1 MDQLS
6 KKSISEYLNE
16 DYLGYAMY
24 TVESRAIP
32 SVVDGFKPTQRKV
45 AHIANKTWKSG
56 SEKPMKVFQLT
67 GKIAAEAFYH
77 HGNTSLDSAIINMAQ
92 KFKNNM
98 PILEEIGQFGSLR
111 SPDSGAARYIS
122 TKLTENFR
130 LLYKDF
136 ELLQSKYEEGQ
147 EIEPQYFLPIVPAVL
162 LNGGSGIAV
171 GFASNILNRDARE
184 LIDESLRALEGKKV
198 RDVKPFLNGFNGEYI
213 QDKENPKKWYIKGK
227 HDIINTTTIKIT
239 ELPPFLTY
247 EKYEELLDGL
257 VQSKKIVSYEDN
269 SSEKVE
275 YTIRL
280 SRENLADYVNN
291 ESIIKLL
298 KLEQSETENFTVLDE
313 FGKLK
318 IFESSAEIIEYFV
331 KFRLTYYVK
340 RKEYLI
346 NKIGKECSILEA
358 KARFISAVVKG
369 DLKVNNVPKITIVN
383 WLEKNK
389 YYKVEDNYDYLLRM
403 PIYSLTKEMCQ
414 KLMEDLKNK
423 RAELET
429 TKKILPQDLYRQD
442 LLELRKSINK
452 SK

>member
-1 MDQLS
+1 
-6 KKSISEYLNE
+6 
-16 DYLGYAMY
+16 MY

-92 KFKNNM
+92 RFKNNM

-111 SPDSGAARYIS
+111 APDSGAARYIS

-136 ELLQSKYEEGQ
+136 ELLKPKFEEGQ
-147 EIEPQYFLPIVPAVL
+147 EIEPEYFLPIVPAVL

-171 GFASNILNRDARE
+171 GFASNILNRDTKE

-198 RDVKPFLNGFNGEYI
+198 RDVKPFMNGFDGEYS
-213 QDKENPKKWYIKGK
+213 QDKENPKKWYIRGK
-227 HDIINTTTIKIT
+227 YEVLNTTTVKIT

-247 EKYEELLDGL
+247 EKYEELLDDL
-257 VQSKKIVSYEDN
+257 VVNKKIVSYEDN
-269 SSEKVE
+269 SSEKVD
-275 YTIRL
+275 YIIKFT
-280 SRENLADYVNN
+280 RENLAEYIQS
-291 ESIIKLL
+291 EKLV
-298 KLEQSETENFTVLDE
+298 KMFRLEQSETENFTVLDE

-318 IFESSAEIIEYFV
+318 IFESSADIISYFV
-331 KFRLTYYVK
+331 KFRLTYYTK
-340 RKEYLI
+340 RKEFLVA
-346 NKIGKECSILEA
+346 KIGKECSILEA
-358 KARFISAVVKG
+358 KARFIAAVVKNE
-369 DLKVNNVPKITIVN
+369 LKVNNVPKATIVN

-389 YYKVEDNYDYLLRM
+389 YFKVEDSFDYLLRM

-423 RAELET
+423 RLELDVI
-429 TKKILPQDLYRQD
+429 KKTQPQDMYRQD
-442 LLELRKSINK
+442 LLELRKNINK
-452 SK
+452 TK

>member
-6 KKSISEYLNE
+6 TKNISKYLNE

-56 SEKPMKVFQLT
+56 NEKPMKVFQLT

-92 KFKNNM
+92 RFKNNM

-136 ELLQSKYEEGQ
+136 ELLKPKYEEGQ

-171 GFASNILNRDARE
+171 GFASNILNRDTKE

-198 RDVKPFLNGFNGEYI
+198 RDVKPFLNGFNGEYV

-227 HDIINTTTIKIT
+227 YEVVNTTTVKIS

-247 EKYEELLDGL
+247 EKYEEILDSL
-257 VQSKKIVSYEDN
+257 IASKKIVSYEDN
-269 SSEKVE
+269 SSEKIDYV
-275 YTIRL
+275 IRL
-280 SRENLADYVNN
+280 TRESLADL
-291 ESIIKLL
+291 IKSDTLVKTL

-318 IFESSAEIIEYFV
+318 IFDSSSDIIDYFV
-331 KFRLTYYVK
+331 KFRLKYYSK
-340 RKEYLI
+340 RKEYLLA
-346 NKIGKECSILEA
+346 KIGKECSILEA
-358 KARFISAVVKG
+358 KARFIAAVVKNE
-369 DLKVNNVPKITIVN
+369 LKVNNVPKATIVS
-383 WLEKNK
+383 WLEKHK
-389 YYKVEDNYDYLLRM
+389 FYKVEDSFDYLLRM
-403 PIYSLTKEMCQ
+403 PIFSLTKEMCQ

-423 RAELET
+423 RAELEI
-429 TKKILPQDLYRQD
+429 TKKTMPQEMYRQD
-442 LLELRKSINK
+442 LLDLRKNINK
-452 SK
+452 VK